1 MPAVHAQ
8 HQGVARQIQQ
18 LLGREHARAAP
29 GRPHHGQTRAVR
41 LGERNLLGARQG
53 FAHLGHQNALQAVG
67 AQHIAHHMAV
77 LRQRHADL
85 HGLRAQALAQQLEA
99 AGGIRWPVDA
109 SGLGTGQCLARMQLG
124 QMAFV
129 LDQQGAVRRLGML
142 DETHVFTA
150 PFDAHQIAALL
161 QQLGR
166 MLAPGGMLAAVGA
179 QRQQVLQI
187 AAQRCTDIA
196 DRIGGVALQLFL
208 HLRGLIASGQPDHG
222 DQHADHQCH
231 QQGP

>member
-1 MPAVHAQ
+1 M
-8 HQGVARQIQQ
+8 
-18 LLGREHARAAP
+18 LGREHARATP

-53 FAHLGHQNALQAVG
+53 LAHLGHENALQAVG

-129 LDQQGAVRRLGML
+129 FDQQGAIRRLCML
-142 DETHVFTA
+142 DEAHVFA
-150 PFDAHQIAALL
+150 PPLDAHQVTALL

-166 MLAPGGMLAAVGA
+166 MLAPGRVLAAVGA
-179 QRQQVLQI
+179 QCQQVLQI
-187 AAQRCTDIA
+187 APQRCTDIA
-196 DRIGGVALQLFL
+196 NGIGGIALQLFL
-208 HLRGLIASGQPDHG
+208 HLRCFIAPGQPDHG